1 MSVTVF
7 KTLLQRLN
15 VLLLSSHHFR
25 KVSGTA
31 HLARMDLAAV
41 VARLEQLAPPA
52 RAEPWDNV
60 GLLVEPSR
68 PGRIERV
75 FVTIDLTEE
84 VMAEVEG
91 LPGKK
96 VGLVVAYHPPIF
108 KPLKRLTQC
117 SANERVVI
125 RAIESNLAVYSP
137 HTAHDS
143 IAGGVND
150 WLLSGLGK
158 GAVSALHIR
167 RLPLEYANVVTL
179 HALPNSSSV
188 RLLEDMQSRLDGVSP
203 PTTLSS
209 VRYAISR
216 MRWKYSSYTY
226 SVFLLEFQCS
236 YCLRC
241 EPRL

>member
-7 KTLLQRLN
+7 KTLLQQLKAS
-15 VLLLSSHHFR
+15 VTSHCFR
-25 KVSGTA
+25 KVSSTA
-31 HLARMDLAAV
+31 HLAFMNLATV
-41 VARLEQLAPPA
+41 VAKLEQLAPPA
-52 RAEPWDNV
+52 RAEQWDNV
-60 GLLVEPSR
+60 GLLVEPSQ
-68 PGRIERV
+68 PGRVERV
-75 FVTIDLTEE
+75 FLTIDLTEE

-96 VGLVVAYHPPIF
+96 VGLIVAYHPPIF

-158 GAVSALHIR
+158 GAVSALHIN
-167 RLPLEYANVVTL
+167 RLPMEYTNVVTL
-179 HALPNSSSV
+179 HGLLDSSSM
-188 RLLEDMQSRLDGVSP
+188 RLLEDVQSQLDGVSP
-203 PTTLSS
+203 PTTLPS
-209 VRYAISR
+209 VRYAVSQVW
-216 MRWKYSSYTY
+216 WKYNLLLF
-226 SVFLLEFQCS
+226 SVTLLECQCS
-236 YCLRC
+236 FCLRC
-241 EPRL
+241 DHQL